1 MAKGATGSGTK
12 GHTSVVKR
20 TKQGGKV
27 KRASMNKT
35 QKSSYKAYR
44 GQGR

>member
-1 MAKGATGSGTK
+1 MAAASGTK
-12 GHTSVVKR
+12 GHSRVVKR

-35 QKSSYKAYR
+35 QKSSFKAYR